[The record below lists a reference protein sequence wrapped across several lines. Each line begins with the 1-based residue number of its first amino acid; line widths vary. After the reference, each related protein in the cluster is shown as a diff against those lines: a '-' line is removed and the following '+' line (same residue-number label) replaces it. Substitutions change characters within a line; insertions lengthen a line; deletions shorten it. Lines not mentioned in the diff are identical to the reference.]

1 MSGNGLK
8 CQRTSPILNEIYRN
22 NMTLSMSDMIFI
34 LLVIWVMLGGVA
46 FMVLPLKNPIKH
58 TVILMLG
65 PISFVYLV
73 YRIRMKIVKDNAD
86 IDRIRVGRAQ

>member
-1 MSGNGLK
+1 MN
-8 CQRTSPILNEIYRN
+8 IVF
-22 NMTLSMSDMIFI
+22 M

-58 TVILMLG
+58 IVIWMLG